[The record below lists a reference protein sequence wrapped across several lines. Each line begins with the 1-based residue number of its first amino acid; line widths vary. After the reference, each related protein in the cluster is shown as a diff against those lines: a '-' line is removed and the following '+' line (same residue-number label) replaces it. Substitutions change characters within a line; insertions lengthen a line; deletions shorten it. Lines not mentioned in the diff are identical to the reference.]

1 MSELLKNVVFT
12 RARRALE
19 KKSDAENI
27 ENPQKKS
34 WFFALEG
41 APRARENLIF
51 QNLVIVAKT

>member
-1 MSELLKNVVFT
+1 MLELSKNIIFT

-27 ENPQKKS
+27 ENPQNKS

-51 QNLVIVAKT
+51 QNLVIVPKT